1 MAYTIKVLGG
11 ATVGRIKRDGWISKW
26 GYTTAANIESARR
39 FGSRES
45 AESFAL
51 ILVVKLPHY
60 IQKLKVV
67 CIVVGKKRGDVRW
80 REKKEENR
88 GTVLR

>member
-1 MAYTIKVLGG
+1 VAHAIKVFGG
-11 ATVGRIKRDGWISKW
+11 ATVGHIKRDGWISKW

-39 FGSRES
+39 FGKRES

-51 ILVVKLPHY
+51 LLTVKCPHY

-80 REKKEENR
+80 REKKEESH